1 MPRGAQASP
10 PCVRPVCRRCG
21 TLRGRIAH
29 ATLFSGTRPRCRTR
43 QEWKYTGTRG
53 GRLTHWSALA
63 RFGVPEMRPCGRVAH
78 YMDTF
83 PEVTPFA
90 LVGWNRGRFP
100 CCDCSGGTDRRP
112 IRGIPPRD
120 VERDPAAPVR
130 LGPGCDFASRAAASA
145 ACESTITAMERRKC
159 RTRST
164 ASVPAHDSLRPH
176 PSRGARR
183 GRKVRNMAG
192 SMSSAACGGP
202 FPRDRPATHRHP
214 ACLQKNEPVAR
225 NGA

>member
-1 MPRGAQASP
+1 MVRAVMPRGAQASP

-83 PEVTPFA
+83 PEVTPFT
-90 LVGWNRGRFP
+90 LVSGNRGHFP
-100 CCDCSGGTDRRP
+100 CCDCPGGTGRRP
-112 IRGIPPRD
+112 TRGIPPRD

-130 LGPGCDFASRAAASA
+130 RGPGLRFCIPGSGVGCVQINDHRDGAAQVPYLFDSIGARTRLVASA
-145 ACESTITAMERRKC
+145 SIPW
-159 RTRST
+159 RTKR
-164 ASVPAHDSLRPH
+164 L
-176 PSRGARR
+176 
-183 GRKVRNMAG
+183 K
-192 SMSSAACGGP
+192 SA
-202 FPRDRPATHRHP
+202 
-214 ACLQKNEPVAR
+214 
-225 NGA
+225 